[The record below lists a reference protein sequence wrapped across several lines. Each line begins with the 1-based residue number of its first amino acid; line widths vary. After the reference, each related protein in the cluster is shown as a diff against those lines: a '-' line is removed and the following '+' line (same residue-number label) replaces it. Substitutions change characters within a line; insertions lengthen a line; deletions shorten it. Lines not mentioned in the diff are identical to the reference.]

1 MFTETLTQRQALAV
15 AAPAAALNN
24 TSAYTGPNVGTLA
37 TIKGIN
43 MSVVRRA
50 RAVFIIGAV
59 GGAGALMSYD
69 LLTSATNLAGSFT
82 TIGAI
87 TGTGGVVTTFPTT
100 PALPVASTVISYE
113 IRADQL
119 PAGKPYLAA
128 AAYATNAT
136 AVTCAILLI
145 GDESAYKPGSD
156 QNVATLSITNTVV

>member
-15 AAPAAALNN
+15 AAPQAVLNN
-24 TSAYTGPNVGTLA
+24 TSTYTGPGVGTLA
-37 TIKGIN
+37 AIKGIN

-59 GGAGALMSYD
+59 AGGTLSYD
-69 LLTSATNLAGSFT
+69 LLASATNLAGSFT

-87 TGTGGVVTTFPTT
+87 VGTGGVTTTFPTT

-128 AAYATNAT
+128 AAYATNA
-136 AVTCAILLI
+136 ANITCAILLI

-156 QNVATLSITNTVV
+156 QNATALAITNTVV